1 MSPDRYRRPQ
11 VSPRLV
17 VLGALLVS
25 YGWALVFPLR
35 LTRPPSGLLA
45 TTYVVGL
52 ALFGGALALV
62 LRSAVSPE
70 QSQRTRIALVGVL
83 VIVTLGL
90 WLPAYAWAVPGQEP
104 WAWVAGF
111 AIGACAL
118 AVPRAGVV
126 VAVGLGAMAAAG
138 AVVFDGSV
146 VENLGFALGSAAVV
160 WLTGLVLVWLL
171 GLVWAAE
178 AGREAEAD
186 LVLAQERLRVSR
198 ELHDVLGHRLGIIAL
213 KAELAADL
221 AATDPARSAAESG
234 EIREIAAATLA
245 EARRA
250 VHGETV
256 ADLATQ
262 LASAELVLG
271 SAGIETTID
280 VDSAQV
286 PASASRL
293 LAAVVREAVT
303 NILRHSD
310 ARKVSITFDGTGPMP
325 HTGDRERRRRT
336 SEGRHRPRRT
346 LIRNRSGRPGGAMCD
361 RRGPTGIRPGQRR
374 QVRGTG
380 GAATERHRTAMTDT
394 TIRVLIADDEELI
407 REALVALLERETD
420 IEVVAT
426 AADGRQAVDRALAHR
441 PDVAV
446 VDLQMPVLDGVGV
459 ITELSRQ
466 LPACAGVILTG
477 HGRPHLL
484 RQALSSGA
492 RGFLAKGAPSTALAD
507 VVRRVHEGHRYVD
520 PILAADAL
528 TAAPSPL
535 TPREAEVLAIAREDR
550 PIREVARVAFLS
562 PGTVRNYLATITQ
575 KLEAGSRAEAYRL
588 ARENGWI

>member
-1 MSPDRYRRPQ
+1 MSPDRPRRLQ
-11 VSPRLV
+11 ISPRLV

-35 LTRPPSGLLA
+35 LSRPPSGLLA

-70 QSQRTRIALVGVL
+70 QSQRSRIALVGVL
-83 VIVTLGL
+83 VMLTLGL
-90 WLPAYAWAVPGQEP
+90 WAPAYAWAVPGEEP

-118 AVPRAGVV
+118 AVARVGVM

-171 GLVWAAE
+171 GLLWAAE

-250 VHGETV
+250 VHGDTV
-256 ADLATQ
+256 ADLGTQ
-262 LASAELVLG
+262 VASAELVLG
-271 SAGIETTID
+271 SAGIQTTID

-286 PASASRL
+286 AASESRL

-310 ARKVSITFDGTGPMP
+310 ARKVSITFGGTERGSTLVIVNDGAGCPKGGTVPDAPSSGTGMAVLAARCASA
-325 HTGDRERRRRT
+325 G
-336 SEGRHRPRRT
+336 GR
-346 LIRNRSGRPGGAMCD
+346 LVSGPATDGRFE
-361 RRGPTGIRPGQRR
+361 
-374 QVRGTG
+374 VRVELPPSGTG
-380 GAATERHRTAMTDT
+380 
-394 TIRVLIADDEELI
+394 
-407 REALVALLERETD
+407 
-420 IEVVAT
+420 
-426 AADGRQAVDRALAHR
+426 
-441 PDVAV
+441 
-446 VDLQMPVLDGVGV
+446 
-459 ITELSRQ
+459 
-466 LPACAGVILTG
+466 
-477 HGRPHLL
+477 L
-484 RQALSSGA
+484 R
-492 RGFLAKGAPSTALAD
+492 
-507 VVRRVHEGHRYVD
+507 
-520 PILAADAL
+520 
-528 TAAPSPL
+528 
-535 TPREAEVLAIAREDR
+535 
-550 PIREVARVAFLS
+550 
-562 PGTVRNYLATITQ
+562 
-575 KLEAGSRAEAYRL
+575 
-588 ARENGWI
+588 

>member
-1 MSPDRYRRPQ
+1 MSPDRPRRLQ
-11 VSPRLV
+11 ISPRLV

-25 YGWALVFPLR
+25 YGWALVVPLR
-35 LTRPPSGLLA
+35 LSRPPSGLLA

-70 QSQRTRIALVGVL
+70 QSQRTRIALIGVL

-118 AVPRAGVV
+118 AVPRAGVI

-146 VENLGFALGSAAVV
+146 VQNLGFALGSAAVV

-262 LASAELVLG
+262 IASAELVLG

-286 PASASRL
+286 SPSASRL

-310 ARKVSITFDGTGPMP
+310 ARKVSITFDGTERCSTLVIVNDGARRPKNGTAPDGP
-325 HTGDRERRRRT
+325 
-336 SEGRHRPRRT
+336 S
-346 LIRNRSGRPGGAMCD
+346 S
-361 RRGPTGIRPGQRR
+361 
-374 QVRGTG
+374 GTG
-380 GAATERHRTAMTDT
+380 LAVLAARCATAGGRLVSGPANDGRFARGATTEWHRTAMTDP

-446 VDLQMPVLDGVGV
+446 VDLQMPVVDGVGV
-459 ITELSRQ
+459 VTELSRQ

-484 RQALSSGA
+484 RQALTSGA

-535 TPREAEVLAIAREDR
+535 TPREGEVLAIAQEDR
-550 PIREVARVAFLS
+550 PIREVARAVFLS

-575 KLEAGSRAEAYRL
+575 KLEAGSRAEAYRI

>member
-1 MSPDRYRRPQ
+1 MSPDRPRRLQ
-11 VSPRLV
+11 ISPRLV

-25 YGWALVFPLR
+25 FGWALVFPLR
-35 LTRPPSGLLA
+35 LSVPPSGLLG

-70 QSQRTRIALVGVL
+70 QSQRTRSSLVGVL
-83 VIVTLGL
+83 AVVVLGL

-111 AIGACAL
+111 TIGACTL

-126 VAVGLGAMAAAG
+126 VAIGLGAMAAAG
-138 AVVFDGSV
+138 AVLFDGSV
-146 VENLGFALGSAAVV
+146 AQNLAFALGSAAVV

-234 EIREIAAATLA
+234 EIREIAASTLA

-262 LASAELVLG
+262 IASTKLVLG
-271 SAGIETTID
+271 SAGIETTVD
-280 VDSAQV
+280 VDPAQV
-286 PASASRL
+286 PASASAL

-310 ARKVSITFDGTGPMP
+310 ARKVSIAFNGTGSCSKLVIVNDGAGRPKARTVP
-325 HTGDRERRRRT
+325 DGSSSGTGLAALAARCAT
-336 SEGRHRPRRT
+336 AGGRLVAGPANDGRFEVRVELPPSDTRPR
-346 LIRNRSGRPGGAMCD
+346 
-361 RRGPTGIRPGQRR
+361 
-374 QVRGTG
+374 
-380 GAATERHRTAMTDT
+380 
-394 TIRVLIADDEELI
+394 
-407 REALVALLERETD
+407 
-420 IEVVAT
+420 
-426 AADGRQAVDRALAHR
+426 
-441 PDVAV
+441 
-446 VDLQMPVLDGVGV
+446 
-459 ITELSRQ
+459 
-466 LPACAGVILTG
+466 
-477 HGRPHLL
+477 
-484 RQALSSGA
+484 
-492 RGFLAKGAPSTALAD
+492 
-507 VVRRVHEGHRYVD
+507 
-520 PILAADAL
+520 
-528 TAAPSPL
+528 
-535 TPREAEVLAIAREDR
+535 
-550 PIREVARVAFLS
+550 
-562 PGTVRNYLATITQ
+562 
-575 KLEAGSRAEAYRL
+575 
-588 ARENGWI
+588 

>member
-1 MSPDRYRRPQ
+1 MSPDRSRRPRI
-11 VSPRLV
+11 SPRLV
-17 VLGALLVS
+17 VLGTLLVS

-45 TTYVVGL
+45 ATYVVGL
-52 ALFGGALALV
+52 VLFGGALALV

-104 WAWVAGF
+104 WAWLVGF

-146 VENLGFALGSAAVV
+146 VENLAFVLGSAAVV

-171 GLVWAAE
+171 GLVRAAE

-198 ELHDVLGHRLGIIAL
+198 ELHDVLGHRLGIIAM

-234 EIREIAAATLA
+234 EIREIAAATLT

-250 VHGETV
+250 AQGEAV

-271 SAGIETTID
+271 SAGIETTTD
-280 VDSAQV
+280 VDSTHV
-286 PASASRL
+286 PAPASRL

-310 ARKVSITFDGTGPMP
+310 ARKVSITLDGTEPCP
-325 HTGDRERRRRT
+325 
-336 SEGRHRPRRT
+336 T
-346 LIRNRSGRPGGAMCD
+346 LVIMNDGAGRPKGGTPRD
-361 RRGPTGIRPGQRR
+361 GPSS
-374 QVRGTG
+374 GTG
-380 GAATERHRTAMTDT
+380 LAALAARCATVGAR
-394 TIRVLIADDEELI
+394 
-407 REALVALLERETD
+407 LVAGP
-420 IEVVAT
+420 AN
-426 AADGRQAVDRALAHR
+426 DGRFEVR
-441 PDVAV
+441 V
-446 VDLQMPVLDGVGV
+446 
-459 ITELSRQ
+459 ELPPS
-466 LPACAGVILTG
+466 GNG
-477 HGRPHLL
+477 L
-484 RQALSSGA
+484 R
-492 RGFLAKGAPSTALAD
+492 
-507 VVRRVHEGHRYVD
+507 
-520 PILAADAL
+520 
-528 TAAPSPL
+528 
-535 TPREAEVLAIAREDR
+535 
-550 PIREVARVAFLS
+550 
-562 PGTVRNYLATITQ
+562 
-575 KLEAGSRAEAYRL
+575 
-588 ARENGWI
+588 

>member
-1 MSPDRYRRPQ
+1 MSPDHPRCLRI
-11 VSPRLV
+11 SPRLV

-35 LTRPPSGLLA
+35 LTRSPSGLLA
-45 TTYVVGL
+45 AAYVVGL
-52 ALFGGALALV
+52 VLFGSALALV

-70 QSQRTRIALVGVL
+70 QSQRTRIGLVGVL

-118 AVPRAGVV
+118 VVPRAGVV

-146 VENLGFALGSAAVV
+146 VQNLGFALGSAAVV

-171 GLVWAAE
+171 GLLWAAE
-178 AGREAEAD
+178 AGREAEAE

-221 AATDPARSAAESG
+221 AATDPARSTAESG

-245 EARRA
+245 EARQA

-262 LASAELVLG
+262 IASAELVLG

-280 VDSAQV
+280 VDSSQV
-286 PASASRL
+286 PAAASRL

-310 ARKVSITFDGTGPMP
+310 ARKVSITFEGTEPGSTLVIMNDGAGRPKGDTAPDGPSSGTGLTALAARCATAGGRLVFGPVKDGRFEVRVELPPSGTGP
-325 HTGDRERRRRT
+325 R
-336 SEGRHRPRRT
+336 
-346 LIRNRSGRPGGAMCD
+346 
-361 RRGPTGIRPGQRR
+361 
-374 QVRGTG
+374 
-380 GAATERHRTAMTDT
+380 
-394 TIRVLIADDEELI
+394 
-407 REALVALLERETD
+407 
-420 IEVVAT
+420 
-426 AADGRQAVDRALAHR
+426 
-441 PDVAV
+441 
-446 VDLQMPVLDGVGV
+446 
-459 ITELSRQ
+459 
-466 LPACAGVILTG
+466 
-477 HGRPHLL
+477 
-484 RQALSSGA
+484 
-492 RGFLAKGAPSTALAD
+492 
-507 VVRRVHEGHRYVD
+507 
-520 PILAADAL
+520 
-528 TAAPSPL
+528 
-535 TPREAEVLAIAREDR
+535 
-550 PIREVARVAFLS
+550 
-562 PGTVRNYLATITQ
+562 
-575 KLEAGSRAEAYRL
+575 
-588 ARENGWI
+588 

>member
-1 MSPDRYRRPQ
+1 MSPDRPRRPQ
-11 VSPRLV
+11 ISPRLV
-17 VLGALLVS
+17 VLGTLLVS
-25 YGWALVFPLR
+25 YGWALIFPLR

-45 TTYVVGL
+45 AMYVVGL
-52 ALFGGALALV
+52 ALYGAALALV

-83 VIVTLGL
+83 VVVTLAL
-90 WLPAYAWAVPGQEP
+90 WPPAYAWAVPGQEP
-104 WAWVAGF
+104 WAWVSGF

-118 AVPRAGVV
+118 AVPRAGAV

-146 VENLGFALGSAAVV
+146 VKSLGFSLGSAAVV

-262 LASAELVLG
+262 IASADLVLG

-280 VDSAQV
+280 VDPDPAQLSV
-286 PASASRL
+286 SASRL

-310 ARKVSITFDGTGPMP
+310 ARKVSITFDGTEPCP
-325 HTGDRERRRRT
+325 
-336 SEGRHRPRRT
+336 T
-346 LIRNRSGRPGGAMCD
+346 LVIMNDGAGRPNGGTARD
-361 RRGPTGIRPGQRR
+361 VPSS
-374 QVRGTG
+374 GTG
-380 GAATERHRTAMTDT
+380 LAALAARCATAGG
-394 TIRVLIADDEELI
+394 RLVAGPADDGRFEL
-407 REALVALLERETD
+407 RVELPTS
-420 IEVVAT
+420 
-426 AADGRQAVDRALAHR
+426 GSG
-441 PDVAV
+441 
-446 VDLQMPVLDGVGV
+446 LQ
-459 ITELSRQ
+459 
-466 LPACAGVILTG
+466 
-477 HGRPHLL
+477 
-484 RQALSSGA
+484 
-492 RGFLAKGAPSTALAD
+492 
-507 VVRRVHEGHRYVD
+507 
-520 PILAADAL
+520 
-528 TAAPSPL
+528 
-535 TPREAEVLAIAREDR
+535 
-550 PIREVARVAFLS
+550 
-562 PGTVRNYLATITQ
+562 
-575 KLEAGSRAEAYRL
+575 
-588 ARENGWI
+588 

>member
-1 MSPDRYRRPQ
+1 MSPERPRRLKI
-11 VSPRLV
+11 SPRLV

-25 YGWALVFPLR
+25 FGWALVFPLR
-35 LTRPPSGLLA
+35 LSRPPSGLLG

-52 ALFGGALALV
+52 VLFGGALALV

-70 QSQRTRIALVGVL
+70 QSQRSRMALVGVL

-90 WLPAYAWAVPGQEP
+90 WAPSYAWAVPGQEP

-118 AVPRAGVV
+118 AVPRAGVI

-138 AVVFDGSV
+138 AVAFDGSV
-146 VENLGFALGSAAVV
+146 VQNLGFALGSAAVV

-171 GLVWAAE
+171 GLVRAAE

-234 EIREIAAATLA
+234 QIREIAATTLA

-262 LASAELVLG
+262 IASAELVLG
-271 SAGIETTID
+271 SAGIKTTID

-286 PASASRL
+286 SASASRL

-310 ARKVSITFDGTGPMP
+310 ARTVSITFDSTERCSTLVIVNDGAGRPNGSTAPDGRSSGTG
-325 HTGDRERRRRT
+325 
-336 SEGRHRPRRT
+336 
-346 LIRNRSGRPGGAMCD
+346 L
-361 RRGPTGIRPGQRR
+361 
-374 QVRGTG
+374 
-380 GAATERHRTAMTDT
+380 AALAARC
-394 TIRVLIADDEELI
+394 
-407 REALVALLERETD
+407 
-420 IEVVAT
+420 AT
-426 AADGRQAVDRALAHR
+426 AGGRLISGPASDDR
-441 PDVAV
+441 
-446 VDLQMPVLDGVGV
+446 
-459 ITELSRQ
+459 
-466 LPACAGVILTG
+466 
-477 HGRPHLL
+477 
-484 RQALSSGA
+484 
-492 RGFLAKGAPSTALAD
+492 F
-507 VVRRVHEGHRYVD
+507 
-520 PILAADAL
+520 
-528 TAAPSPL
+528 
-535 TPREAEVLAIAREDR
+535 EV
-550 PIREVARVAFLS
+550 
-562 PGTVRNYLATITQ
+562 
-575 KLEAGSRAEAYRL
+575 RAELPPSGIGPR
-588 ARENGWI
+588 

>member
-1 MSPDRYRRPQ
+1 MSPDRPRRLQ
-11 VSPRLV
+11 ISPRLV
-17 VLGALLVS
+17 VLGTLLVS

-35 LTRPPSGLLA
+35 LSRPPSGLLA

-90 WLPAYAWAVPGQEP
+90 WPPAYAWAVPGQEP

-262 LASAELVLG
+262 IASAELVLG
-271 SAGIETTID
+271 SAGIDTTVD

-310 ARKVSITFDGTGPMP
+310 ARMVSITFDGTGRCP
-325 HTGDRERRRRT
+325 
-336 SEGRHRPRRT
+336 T
-346 LIRNRSGRPGGAMCD
+346 LVIVNDGAGRPNGSRPPMDPHPEPVWPPWRRDVRPLGGDWSLA
-361 RRGPTGIRPGQRR
+361 RPT
-374 QVRGTG
+374 
-380 GAATERHRTAMTDT
+380 M
-394 TIRVLIADDEELI
+394 
-407 REALVALLERETD
+407 
-420 IEVVAT
+420 
-426 AADGRQAVDRALAHR
+426 
-441 PDVAV
+441 
-446 VDLQMPVLDGVGV
+446 
-459 ITELSRQ
+459 
-466 LPACAGVILTG
+466 
-477 HGRPHLL
+477 
-484 RQALSSGA
+484 
-492 RGFLAKGAPSTALAD
+492 
-507 VVRRVHEGHRYVD
+507 
-520 PILAADAL
+520 
-528 TAAPSPL
+528 
-535 TPREAEVLAIAREDR
+535 
-550 PIREVARVAFLS
+550 
-562 PGTVRNYLATITQ
+562 
-575 KLEAGSRAEAYRL
+575 AGSRYGSSCHRAAPDHDDRHDNPG
-588 ARENGWI
+588 AHRR

>member
-1 MSPDRYRRPQ
+1 MSADRPRRPQ
-11 VSPRLV
+11 ISPRLV

-35 LTRPPSGLLA
+35 LSRPPSGLLA

-111 AIGACAL
+111 AIGACVL
-118 AVPRAGVV
+118 ADPRVGVM

-146 VENLGFALGSAAVV
+146 AQNLGFALGSAAVV

-186 LVLAQERLRVSR
+186 LVLAQERLRLSR

-221 AATDPARSAAESG
+221 AAIDPARSAAESG

-256 ADLATQ
+256 ADLATPDRFGRDGPW
-262 LASAELVLG
+262 LG
-271 SAGIETTID
+271 RHRDHNRRRLRAGVSVGVAPAGRRGPRSGD
-280 VDSAQV
+280 QHPAAQRC
-286 PASASRL
+286 AQGLDHIRQHRTML
-293 LAAVVREAVT
+293 
-303 NILRHSD
+303 
-310 ARKVSITFDGTGPMP
+310 
-325 HTGDRERRRRT
+325 HTGDR
-336 SEGRHRPRRT
+336 
-346 LIRNRSGRPGGAMCD
+346 
-361 RRGPTGIRPGQRR
+361 
-374 QVRGTG
+374 
-380 GAATERHRTAMTDT
+380 
-394 TIRVLIADDEELI
+394 
-407 REALVALLERETD
+407 
-420 IEVVAT
+420 
-426 AADGRQAVDRALAHR
+426 
-441 PDVAV
+441 
-446 VDLQMPVLDGVGV
+446 
-459 ITELSRQ
+459 
-466 LPACAGVILTG
+466 
-477 HGRPHLL
+477 
-484 RQALSSGA
+484 
-492 RGFLAKGAPSTALAD
+492 
-507 VVRRVHEGHRYVD
+507 
-520 PILAADAL
+520 
-528 TAAPSPL
+528 
-535 TPREAEVLAIAREDR
+535 
-550 PIREVARVAFLS
+550 
-562 PGTVRNYLATITQ
+562 
-575 KLEAGSRAEAYRL
+575 
-588 ARENGWI
+588 

>member
-1 MSPDRYRRPQ
+1 MSPDRPRRLQ
-11 VSPRLV
+11 ISPRLV

-35 LTRPPSGLLA
+35 LSRPPSGLLA
-45 TTYVVGL
+45 ATYVVGL

-70 QSQRTRIALVGVL
+70 QSQRTRIAQIGVL

-118 AVPRAGVV
+118 AVPRAGVI
-126 VAVGLGAMAAAG
+126 VAVGVGAMAAAG

-146 VENLGFALGSAAVV
+146 VQNLGFALGSAAVV

-250 VHGETV
+250 AHGETV

-262 LASAELVLG
+262 IASAELVLG

-286 PASASRL
+286 SASASRL

-310 ARKVSITFDGTGPMP
+310 ARKVSITFDGTEPCP
-325 HTGDRERRRRT
+325 
-336 SEGRHRPRRT
+336 T
-346 LIRNRSGRPGGAMCD
+346 LVIVNDGAGRPKD
-361 RRGPTGIRPGQRR
+361 GPAPDGPSS
-374 QVRGTG
+374 GTG
-380 GAATERHRTAMTDT
+380 LAGLAARCASAGGR
-394 TIRVLIADDEELI
+394 
-407 REALVALLERETD
+407 LVSGPAN
-420 IEVVAT
+420 
-426 AADGRQAVDRALAHR
+426 DGRFEVR
-441 PDVAV
+441 V
-446 VDLQMPVLDGVGV
+446 
-459 ITELSRQ
+459 EL
-466 LPACAGVILTG
+466 P
-477 HGRPHLL
+477 P
-484 RQALSSGA
+484 SGI
-492 RGFLAKGAPSTALAD
+492 G
-507 VVRRVHEGHRYVD
+507 
-520 PILAADAL
+520 
-528 TAAPSPL
+528 
-535 TPREAEVLAIAREDR
+535 PR
-550 PIREVARVAFLS
+550 
-562 PGTVRNYLATITQ
+562 
-575 KLEAGSRAEAYRL
+575 
-588 ARENGWI
+588 